1 MKKEGFISFLA
12 FLALL
17 IVATLFIASGVLP
30 YLGIEFTDTVINVLD
45 TIRSVFIL
53 IIVGVFSYRFTKGK
67 AKWVKILF
75 WISIAVYVAGTVL
88 IWF

>member
-1 MKKEGFISFLA
+1 MKKEKFINFIA
-12 FLALL
+12 FLSLL
-17 IVATLFIASGVLP
+17 IVATLFVAKGVLP
-30 YLGIEFTDTVINVLD
+30 HLGVTLTDMVINILD